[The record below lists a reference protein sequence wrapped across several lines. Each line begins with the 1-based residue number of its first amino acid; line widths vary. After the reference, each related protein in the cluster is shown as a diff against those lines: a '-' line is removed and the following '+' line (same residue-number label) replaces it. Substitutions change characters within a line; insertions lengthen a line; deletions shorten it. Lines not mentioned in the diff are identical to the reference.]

1 MRFCDL
7 KITLLPHLGLATAT
21 GRFHLRFVSPPNV
34 VPPKPRSASSEAF
47 GRPVTL
53 PRQGGL
59 FLLGSA
65 APRGSRRA
73 AAAVIS
79 GENPH
84 SSEKT
89 RAVLPTIPDD

>member
-59 FLLGSA
+59 FLWSGRGEARPLAG
-65 APRGSRRA
+65 GSRCNQRREPA
-73 AAAVIS
+73 QFRKNTGGAT
-79 GENPH
+79 NHP
-84 SSEKT
+84 
-89 RAVLPTIPDD
+89 R